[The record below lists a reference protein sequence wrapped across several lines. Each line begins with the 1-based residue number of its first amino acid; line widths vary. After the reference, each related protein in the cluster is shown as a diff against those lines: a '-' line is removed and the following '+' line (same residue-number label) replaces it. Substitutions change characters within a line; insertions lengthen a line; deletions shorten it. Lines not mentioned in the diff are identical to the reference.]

1 MEKARLLSSLKICLL
16 YTAAVRA
23 FSPVE
28 RGHLLYRSALSSVQP
43 SKNAGDRGSIKIL
56 NRIDFLSVAGSFVT
70 GAIVSSVQPV
80 EAAVTAN
87 PSSSMYLSDEIKT
100 IDMSMPSYDKV
111 NTLKADEKALG
122 VEDIPEPK
130 GPPPKKQPKKKSE
143 GSSGGM
149 GSILPSMNKSGPSNK
164 PKPAKKAKKPVDKVQ
179 KSEKEEPKFEFETMD
194 MGLPSYSEGTAAKE
208 KSVFAF

>member
-1 MEKARLLSSLKICLL
+1 MVDNL
-16 YTAAVRA
+16 YPQHYTILIFAA
-23 FSPVE
+23 
-28 RGHLLYRSALSSVQP
+28 
-43 SKNAGDRGSIKIL
+43 
-56 NRIDFLSVAGSFVT
+56 
-70 GAIVSSVQPV
+70 
-80 EAAVTAN
+80 
-87 PSSSMYLSDEIKT
+87 SSMYLSDEIKT

-130 GPPPKKQPKKKSE
+130 GPPPTKQPKKKSE